1 MFGIILQ
8 SVRKLMV
15 GGATSA
21 AMVSLP
27 AQRIAVT
34 GTPGCGKTSMCQ
46 MGLTYPSKK
55 GGEVTVQTVEELADV
70 AGALG
75 ATNAEDE
82 SAPIDIE
89 LLREQLTTDWNDAPG
104 CLTLVDGHLS
114 HLLAVDAI
122 VIIRC
127 EPSLLSARNE
137 ARGWSEQKVME
148 NSEWEL
154 LGGPWNDWEEWTD
167 APVLELDSSE
177 VSPEMSFS
185 ALLEWAGNGFKPER
199 PEQSIDWIE
208 RLHG

>member
-1 MFGIILQ
+1 
-8 SVRKLMV
+8 MV
-15 GGATSA
+15 GGATPA

-34 GTPGCGKTSMCQ
+34 GTPGCGKTSMCE
-46 MGLTYPSKK
+46 MGLTYLRE
-55 GGEVTVQTVEELADV
+55 GGEEVAIQTVEELADA

-75 ATNAEDE
+75 AADAEA
-82 SAPIDIE
+82 APIDIE
-89 LLREQLTTDWNDAPG
+89 LLREQLTIDWNDAPN

-127 EPSLLSARNE
+127 EPSLLTARNE
-137 ARGWSEQKVME
+137 ARGWSEQKVTE

-154 LGGPWNDWEEWTD
+154 LGGPWNDWDEWADT
-167 APVLELDSSE
+167 PVLELDSSE
-177 VSPEMSFS
+177 MSSEMSFS

>member
-1 MFGIILQ
+1 
-8 SVRKLMV
+8 MV
-15 GGATSA
+15 DGATPA

-27 AQRIAVT
+27 ALRIAVT
-34 GTPGCGKTSMCQ
+34 GTPGCGKTSMCEV
-46 MGLTYPSKK
+46 GRAYPQEQ
-55 GGEVTVQTVEELADV
+55 GEEVAVQTVEELADT

-75 ATNAEDE
+75 AVDDEDGA
-82 SAPIDIE
+82 APIDVE
-89 LLREQLTTDWNDAPG
+89 LLRDQLTTDWNDAPS
-104 CLTLVDGHLS
+104 CATLVDGHLS

-127 EPSLLSARNE
+127 EPSLLAARNE
-137 ARGWSEQKVME
+137 ARGWPEQKVVE

-154 LGGPWNDWEEWTD
+154 LGGPWNDWEEWADT
-167 APVLELDSSE
+167 PVLELDSSE
-177 VSPEMSFS
+177 VSPEKSFS

>member
-1 MFGIILQ
+1 
-8 SVRKLMV
+8 MV
-15 GGATSA
+15 GGATPA

-27 AQRIAVT
+27 ALRIAVT
-34 GTPGCGKTSMCQ
+34 GTPGCGKTSMCEI
-46 MGLTYPSKK
+46 GLTYLREE
-55 GGEVTVQTVEELADV
+55 GEEVAVQTVEELADA

-75 ATNAEDE
+75 AADAEA
-82 SAPIDIE
+82 APIDIE
-89 LLREQLTTDWNDAPG
+89 LLREQLTTDWNEAPR

-137 ARGWSEQKVME
+137 ARGWPEQKVTE

-154 LGGPWNDWEEWTD
+154 LGGPWNDREEWADT
-167 APVLELDSSE
+167 PVLELDSSE

-185 ALLEWAGNGFKPER
+185 ALMEWAGNGFKPER

>member
-1 MFGIILQ
+1 
-8 SVRKLMV
+8 MV
-15 GGATSA
+15 GGATPA

-27 AQRIAVT
+27 ALRIAVT

-46 MGLTYPSKK
+46 IGLTYSSEM
-55 GGEVTVQTVEELADV
+55 GGDVTVQTVEKLADV
-70 AGALG
+70 AGALD
-75 ATNAEDE
+75 ATDADDE

-89 LLREQLTTDWNDAPG
+89 LLREQLTTDWNEAPR

-137 ARGWSEQKVME
+137 ARGWPEQKVTE

-154 LGGPWNDWEEWTD
+154 LGGPWNDREEWADT
-167 APVLELDSSE
+167 PVLELDSSE

-185 ALLEWAGNGFKPER
+185 ALMEWAGNGFKPER

>member
-1 MFGIILQ
+1 
-8 SVRKLMV
+8 MV
-15 GGATSA
+15 GGATPA

-34 GTPGCGKTSMCQ
+34 GTPGCGKTSMCE
-46 MGLTYPSKK
+46 MGRK
-55 GGEVTVQTVEELADV
+55 GGEEIAVQTVEELADV

-75 ATNAEDE
+75 ATDAEA
-82 SAPIDIE
+82 APIDIE
-89 LLREQLTTDWNDAPG
+89 LLREQLTTDWNEAPG

-137 ARGWSEQKVME
+137 ARGWPEQKVTE

-154 LGGPWNDWEEWTD
+154 LGGPWNDWDEWADT
-167 APVLELDSSE
+167 PVLELDSSE

-185 ALLEWAGNGFKPER
+185 ALMEWAGNGFKPER